1 MPPKTETC
9 TLTNRVF
16 NVLNCN
22 DTIQIGD
29 HTTTNGHFEGRR
41 IIRIDDSSSLIG
53 RKVGSFQDAFRFL
66 RPVA

>member
-16 NVLNCN
+16 NVLNRK

-29 HTTTNGHFEGRR
+29 HATAAEHPEGRG
-41 IIRIDDSSSLIG
+41 IVRIDDSSSVIG
-53 RKVGSFQDAFRFL
+53 RKVGSFQDALRFL